1 MKGHRHQSGF
11 VLVLVLAM
19 LVVLGL
25 LAGSIAAVTSRLLEQ
40 SQQRAQAMQ
49 DALDMDSTRATAL
62 YLLSTQRMTL
72 GGLTVDNMVSGGEDG
87 VRPAVSDAD
96 LESWL
101 PIGNEVALDGRA
113 NQGLGGARFALQD
126 DYGLFGVNWNPPDK
140 LEKLLAQGG
149 QPRPVSAGALFNRLM
164 DYQDRDNLYRL
175 NSMEA
180 EGYIA
185 AGMAPPTN
193 LPVATPMELMRV
205 IGWQQALSF
214 LSPAEITSTL
224 TVEPASIINVNT
236 APARVLLTIDG
247 MDAEKAARAIAFRK
261 VQPFLSAVAFS
272 EFIGLEKSM
281 EAPVAV
287 YPAASGT
294 LKLWPSHGGQVT
306 LMHWSMTPIE
316 DKGRP
321 WREDYELIQSQAPAT
336 DAVAEPVRSRLFRKP
351 VAARQ

>member
-1 MKGHRHQSGF
+1 MNSQRTPPTRDQSGF

-25 LAGSIAAVTSRLLEQ
+25 LAGSIAAVTSRLLVQ

-49 DALDMDSTRATAL
+49 DAVDIDSTRATVL
-62 YLLSTQRMTL
+62 YLLATQRMTL
-72 GGLTVDNMVSGGEDG
+72 GGLTVDNMVSAGEDG
-87 VRPAVSDAD
+87 LHPATDDAD

-101 PIGNEVALDGRA
+101 PVGNEVALDGRA

-140 LEKLLAQGG
+140 LEKFLAQGG

-180 EGYIA
+180 EGYLA
-185 AGMAPPTN
+185 AGMPPPTN

-214 LSPAEITSTL
+214 LSPAEITANL
-224 TVEPASIINVNT
+224 TVEPASIVNVNT
-236 APARVLLTIDG
+236 APLRVLLTVDG
-247 MDAEKAARAIAFRK
+247 CRESGACNRVPESSTVPERAGVFRVSGAGKVDGSPGCRVSCRVRHFEAMAFARGASDTAAL
-261 VQPFLSAVAFS
+261 VDDP
-272 EFIGLEKSM
+272 
-281 EAPVAV
+281 
-287 YPAASGT
+287 
-294 LKLWPSHGGQVT
+294 
-306 LMHWSMTPIE
+306 
-316 DKGRP
+316 D
-321 WREDYELIQSQAPAT
+321 
-336 DAVAEPVRSRLFRKP
+336 
-351 VAARQ
+351 